1 MNHLQW
7 KPSDEEKLEMSSEGQ
22 HELYE
27 RPDHGY
33 DREKGFLAGEGSERE
48 MGYISS
54 EPSLQEFIPH
64 LMDQDNT
71 PPPTGNY
78 VVIIIIVI
86 IIITQVMRAT
96 EVLTTWQWRGCHR
109 WRWCPCMSN
118 TPGWRRRNPRGSSRS
133 KVCGEGWSPQLSDCC
148 LPTELVTVSVG
159 VSAWAKYQVIPNTNS
174 YLYHSLSLELLERRL
189 LYSYLKLTLVV
200 KMYNFWPWICTW
212 LLQKKICYQFESND
226 EIFNLIGLCILT
238 TDLHFFLIDVSPTS
252 LGRVIWVTWLSPPL
266 AGHVRLVRLVRHVGR
281 ETSFRN

>member
-1 MNHLQW
+1 MEAEWWGEAGDEQW
-7 KPSDEEKLEMSSEGQ
+7 GPAWAVREAGPRVRPGEG
-22 HELYE
+22 LPC
-27 RPDHGY
+27 RWGPGSG
-33 DREKGFLAGEGSERE
+33 REIFVTETAAGEGSERE

-64 LMDQDNT
+64 QMDQDNT

-133 KVCGEGWSPQLSDCC
+133 KVCWEGWSPQLSDCC

-189 LYSYLKLTLVV
+189 
-200 KMYNFWPWICTW
+200 
-212 LLQKKICYQFESND
+212 
-226 EIFNLIGLCILT
+226 EI
-238 TDLHFFLIDVSPTS
+238 DLSRKNV
-252 LGRVIWVTWLSPPL
+252 
-266 AGHVRLVRLVRHVGR
+266 
-281 ETSFRN
+281 